1 VNDTEPQPGR
11 SKRDPNRRVVMCHCM
26 VHGGPR
32 DFTNLV
38 LTKRDSEIEMNP
50 YATGRCIIVLDQNAA
65 TKLFDVL
72 GEWLG

>member
-1 VNDTEPQPGR
+1 
-11 SKRDPNRRVVMCHCM
+11 
-26 VHGGPR
+26 
-32 DFTNLV
+32 LV